1 MKKKDQTAFTEK
13 IKETLK
19 AFQDMKAAMDNK
31 QGREKDERN
40 YGLAFDIE
48 QKMSKLLVGGQ
59 KEEQAS
65 VEIAKNHKSG
75 HTSMQ

>member
-48 QKMSKLLVGGQ
+48 QKMSKLLLRG
-59 KEEQAS
+59 
-65 VEIAKNHKSG
+65 
-75 HTSMQ
+75 